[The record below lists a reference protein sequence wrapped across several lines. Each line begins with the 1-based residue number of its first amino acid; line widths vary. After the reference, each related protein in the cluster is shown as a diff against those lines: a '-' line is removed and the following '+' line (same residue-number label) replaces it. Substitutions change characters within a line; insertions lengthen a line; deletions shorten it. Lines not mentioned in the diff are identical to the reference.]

1 MLEYYEKNDLQ
12 SMAKALLDERH
23 NNYIPDELKNNEYSW
38 NISLFVSRILFN
50 SRQML
55 PLNKQ
60 VLDIEIDNYNN
71 SHKTSVDKIKLEN
84 KYWIRY
90 IFDEVKIPSLVFSF
104 CRKLYNDQNEL
115 RKYSNEN
122 NIDENNID
130 ELLFLGYLAKKYD
143 YEDSRPLVIDTKNFN
158 DIYNTFKKI
167 YPNIKTKREV
177 LKLLKTEKIRN
188 QPVYQYKPSH
198 IKNLVFDEKLA
209 YYIWKDISAANPDIT
224 ESIKKWAIMLEQFGG
239 ADFVNLLNDKE
250 QENFLDNAITLILK
264 EKDLILDEKNEYK
277 KIICDLTYC
286 SCCEDDVFL
295 TPKKRIFEINY
306 NDYFLMWITD
316 KSSDAGY
323 ELLCQNCRVLYL
335 PPLMSLLY
343 TKNYSEYIY
352 QLLSND
358 KKRPFIFSQL
368 LYHLKNNNPEYLL
381 DFIDEE
387 DYGLVFYITFI
398 ECCLNKIISPQNEF
412 LGESI
417 IVLLKKTIDIFVDKN
432 FRSYPFRYK
441 QFSRILMW
449 IGQFNF
455 QIDRRPTIIKIK
467 KEIYNYHKE
476 LLQKYFLSLKQISD
490 FQQLI
495 DNFHD
500 EKDYILPMHN
510 DIGISQFSYFFNI
523 LEIAKKQENKTASDL
538 IVNELKVL
546 YTENILHQNKLFL
559 TREYKQIEDYD
570 WSLFYD
576 PIFDKNEIQCFCNK
590 AIESYIVTCGKELD
604 SFYIKHTNAD
614 KFKFLLKT
622 LCLAYQ
628 KCRNNKKNY
637 EEIILGL
644 LIHCFRDDL
653 VDRSVNIFSSLH
665 ESTFNEEAN
674 TSIFPELIEIVN
686 TFTKDGQI
694 KFIKFVLENGSFRLL
709 FKAYN
714 LITFEAGHNQI
725 EEFIKNSD
733 FSTKID
739 EIYTIPDF
747 IEIVTNV
754 TNSRISDKFE
764 KLLFEELNSIIA
776 KKAKEGYISQ
786 YTYQAERLKLF
797 HFYKIKDIESL
808 KSYQFPFKDEGYKYF
823 EHKGILKSDKL
834 FYTAMLN
841 MEDKKYFEAL
851 HTLDYICKEFPNNLQ
866 YTIYK
871 IYVKSYTLDGDKN
884 RENRNNL
891 LKDIESFEKEGIQNI
906 ELLLFVKLKIYILN
920 KDYDL
925 ALYFYQSLNSEL
937 RSNIDFSYLIINA
950 LVEKKQY
957 KTALEIFNSINSR
970 FIATK
975 EYNDLKSLFPIN
987 LLLPELQNSYFKILA
1002 SLSSEKRFMV
1012 LPYSIN
1018 EHNQNLGEYILN
1030 EIKWALHRILKKIDL
1045 IQKISATN
1053 LSEDNI
1059 SDLVELEMNGRLSM
1073 LGYKLENQDRSGKSA
1088 TGKNAGE
1095 LDLEISFN
1103 DFSIVIEAVKYS
1115 RGAAERK
1122 KHIEKTFKYDP
1133 SIKYIYNLIYFDA
1146 NNEDF
1151 TTAWKNIKKDI
1162 DEASYPSAFKK
1173 TNTEEL
1179 ESNNAGIKII
1189 KSEHENGLIYYHIMG
1204 NFKYAE
1210 DIYI

>member
-1 MLEYYEKNDLQ
+1 MLEYYEKNNLQ
-12 SMAKALLDERH
+12 SMTKALLGERH

-38 NISLFVSRILFN
+38 NISLFVSKILFN

-60 VLDIEIDNYNN
+60 VLDTEIDNYNN

-104 CRKLYNDQNEL
+104 CRKLYNDPNEL
-115 RKYSNEN
+115 RKYSN
-122 NIDENNID
+122 ENNID
-130 ELLFLGYLAKKYD
+130 ELLFLGYLAKKYG

-167 YPNIKTKREV
+167 YPNIKTKSEV
-177 LKLLKTEKIRN
+177 LKLLEIERVRN
-188 QPVYQYKPSH
+188 QAVYQYKPFH
-198 IKNLVFDEKLA
+198 IKNFVFDEKLA
-209 YYIWKDISAANPDIT
+209 YYIWKDISAANSDIT

-277 KIICDLTYC
+277 KIICDLTYF
-286 SCCEDDVFL
+286 SRYEDNIFL
-295 TPKKRIFEINY
+295 QPQKRIFEINY
-306 NDYFLMWITD
+306 QDYFLMWVTD
-316 KSSDAGY
+316 KSTDVGC
-323 ELLCQNCRVLYL
+323 ELLCQNCRELYL
-335 PPLMSLLY
+335 LPLISLLH
-343 TKNYSEYIY
+343 TKNYSMYIY

-358 KKRPFIFSQL
+358 KKRLFIFRQL

-412 LGESI
+412 LRESI

-495 DNFHD
+495 NNFHK
-500 EKDYILPMHN
+500 EKDYILPMHG

-546 YTENILHQNKLFL
+546 YTENILSQNKLFL

-590 AIESYIVTCGKELD
+590 TIESYIVPYGTELD
-604 SFYIKHTNAD
+604 PFYINHTNAD
-614 KFKFLLKT
+614 RCKFLLKT
-622 LCLAYQ
+622 LCLAYK

-644 LIHCFRDDL
+644 LIHCFRDDFA
-653 VDRSVNIFSSLH
+653 DKSINIFSSLY
-665 ESTFNEEAN
+665 ESSFNEDTN
-674 TSIFPELIEIVN
+674 TSIFPELIEVVN
-686 TFTKDGQI
+686 TFTKEGKT

-714 LITFEAGHNQI
+714 LITFEEGHNQI
-725 EEFIKNSD
+725 EKFIKNSD

-739 EIYTIPDF
+739 EIYSIPDF

-764 KLLFEELNSIIA
+764 KLLFKELNSIIT
-776 KKAKEGYISQ
+776 KKAKIGYISQ
-786 YTYQAERLKLF
+786 YTYQAELLKLF
-797 HFYKIKDIESL
+797 HFYKMKDIESL
-808 KSYQFPFKDEGYKYF
+808 KSYQFPFKDEGYKYSKYKQRL
-823 EHKGILKSDKL
+823 ESDKL
-834 FYTAMLN
+834 LYTEMLN
-841 MEDKKYFEAL
+841 MEDEEYVEAL
-851 HTLDYICKEFPNNLQ
+851 RTLDYICKEFPENSQ
-866 YTIYK
+866 YNIYK
-871 IYVKSYTLDGDKN
+871 VYVKSYTLEGDENKD
-884 RENRNNL
+884 NRNNL
-891 LKDIESFEKEGIQNI
+891 LAELESFEKKEIQNI
-906 ELLLFVKLKIYILN
+906 ELLLFTKLRIYILN
-920 KDYDL
+920 NNYDL
-925 ALYFYQSLNSEL
+925 AFYFYQSLDSEL
-937 RSNIDFSYLIINA
+937 KTDINFSSLIIKELIKHNQCDIA
-950 LVEKKQY
+950 FD
-957 KTALEIFNSINSR
+957 IFNNINSR
-970 FIATK
+970 FIETK
-975 EYNDLKSLFPIN
+975 EYNDLKSLLPIN
-987 LLLPELQNSYFKILA
+987 QLLPALQSSYSKILTF
-1002 SLSSEKRFMV
+1002 LSPAKRFMV
-1012 LPYSIN
+1012 LPASIN
-1018 EHNQNLGEYILN
+1018 EHNQDLGIYILN
-1030 EIKWALHRILKKIDL
+1030 EIKWALHRTLKKIDL
-1045 IQKISATN
+1045 IQKISVAN

-1059 SDLVELEMNGRLSM
+1059 SDLLELEINGRLSM
-1073 LGYKLENQDRSGKSA
+1073 LDYKLENQDRSGKSS

-1095 LDLEISFN
+1095 LDLEINFN

-1115 RGAAERK
+1115 SGTTKRK
-1122 KHIEKTFKYDP
+1122 EHIIKTFKYDP

-1162 DEASYPSAFKK
+1162 DKASYPSAFKK
-1173 TNTEEL
+1173 KNTEEL

-1189 KSEHENGLIYYHIMG
+1189 KSNHENGLVYYHIMG
-1204 NFKYAE
+1204 NFHYAE
-1210 DIYI
+1210 DI

>member
-12 SMAKALLDERH
+12 SMSKALLDERH

-104 CRKLYNDQNEL
+104 CRKLYNNQNEL
-115 RKYSNEN
+115 RKYSN
-122 NIDENNID
+122 ENNID
-130 ELLFLGYLAKKYD
+130 ELLFLGYLAKKYG

-188 QPVYQYKPSH
+188 QPVYQYKPFH
-198 IKNLVFDEKLA
+198 IKNFVFDEKLA

-316 KSSDAGY
+316 KTSDAGY
-323 ELLCQNCRVLYL
+323 ELLRQNCRVLYL
-335 PPLMSLLY
+335 SPLMSLLY

-358 KKRPFIFSQL
+358 KKRPFIFRQL

-398 ECCLNKIISPQNEF
+398 ECCLNKIISSQNEF

-523 LEIAKKQENKTASDL
+523 LEIAKKQENKVASDL

-559 TREYKQIEDYD
+559 THEYKQIENYD

-590 AIESYIVTCGKELD
+590 TIESYIVLYETESD
-604 SFYIKHTNAD
+604 PFYINHTNVD
-614 KFKFLLKT
+614 RFKFLLKT
-622 LCLAYQ
+622 LCLAYK

-644 LIHCFRDDL
+644 LVHCFRDDL
-653 VDRSVNIFSSLH
+653 ADKSVNIFSSLY
-665 ESTFNEEAN
+665 ESSFNEDTN

-686 TFTKDGQI
+686 SFTKEGQT
-694 KFIKFVLENGSFRLL
+694 KFIKFVLKNGSFRLL

-714 LITFEAGHNQI
+714 LITFEEGHNQI

-739 EIYTIPDF
+739 EIYSIPDF

-764 KLLFEELNSIIA
+764 KLLFEELNRIIT
-776 KKAKEGYISQ
+776 KKAQNGYISQ
-786 YTYQAERLKLF
+786 YTYQAELLKLF
-797 HFYKIKDIESL
+797 HFYKMKDIESL
-808 KSYQFPFKDEGYKYF
+808 KSYQFPFKDEGHKYSEYKR
-823 EHKGILKSDKL
+823 ILESDKL
-834 FYTAMLN
+834 FYIAMLN
-841 MEDKKYFEAL
+841 MENKQYDAALYF
-851 HTLDYICKEFPNNLQ
+851 LDYICKEFPENLQ
-866 YTIYK
+866 YNIYK
-871 IYVKSYTLDGDKN
+871 VYVKSYILEGDENKD
-884 RENRNNL
+884 NRNNL
-891 LKDIESFEKEGIQNI
+891 LAELESFEKKEIQNI
-906 ELLLFVKLKIYILN
+906 ELLLFTKLRIYILN
-920 KDYDL
+920 NNYDL
-925 ALYFYQSLNSEL
+925 AFYFYQSLDSEVKTD
-937 RSNIDFSYLIINA
+937 ITFSSLIIKELIKHNQCDIA
-950 LVEKKQY
+950 FD
-957 KTALEIFNSINSR
+957 IFNNINSR
-970 FIATK
+970 FIETK
-975 EYNDLKSLFPIN
+975 EYNDLK
-987 LLLPELQNSYFKILA
+987 LLLPINQLLPALQSSYSKILTF
-1002 SLSSEKRFMV
+1002 LSPAKRFMV
-1012 LPYSIN
+1012 LPASIN
-1018 EHNQNLGEYILN
+1018 EHNQDLGIYILN
-1030 EIKWALHRILKKIDL
+1030 EIKWALHRTLKKIDL
-1045 IQKISATN
+1045 IKKISVAN

-1059 SDLVELEMNGRLSM
+1059 SDLLELEINGRLSM
-1073 LGYKLENQDRSGKSA
+1073 LNYKLENQDRSGKSS

-1095 LDLEISFN
+1095 LDLEINFN

-1115 RGAAERK
+1115 SGTTKRK
-1122 KHIEKTFKYDP
+1122 EHIIKTFKYDP

-1210 DIYI
+1210 DI